1 MAKRIW
7 TGEAAKVRRKT
18 LTAIDKRCTKKIG
31 ESLLG
36 AHFSAAKAK
45 AARAK
50 QDQIF
55 PYAEAM
61 GISFDEAASR
71 VFYQE
76 ARLAQLGE
84 PWGV

>member
-18 LTAIDKRCTKKIG
+18 LTSIDRRCTKKVG

-36 AHFSAAKAK
+36 SHFSAAKAK

-50 QDQIF
+50 QNQILL
-55 PYAEAM
+55 YAEAM
-61 GISFDEAASR
+61 GISIDHAADR
-71 VFYQE
+71 VFNQE
-76 ARLAQLGE
+76 ARLERLGE

>member
-18 LTAIDKRCTKKIG
+18 LTAINKRCTKKVG

-36 AHFSAAKAK
+36 AHFSAAKANVE
-45 AARAK
+45 RTK
-50 QDQIF
+50 QYQIF
-55 PYAEAM
+55 LYAEAM
-61 GISFDEAASR
+61 GISFDQAASR
-71 VFYQE
+71 VFSQE

>member
-18 LTAIDKRCTKKIG
+18 LTSINRRCTKKFG
-31 ESLLG
+31 ESTLG
-36 AHFSAAKAK
+36 AHFSAAKPE
-45 AARAK
+45 RAK
-50 QDQIF
+50 RDQISL
-55 PYAEAM
+55 YAEAM
-61 GISFDEAASR
+61 GISFDQAADR
-71 VFYQE
+71 VAAQE

>member
-1 MAKRIW
+1 MARLW

-18 LTAIDKRCTKKIG
+18 LTSIDKRCTKKPG

-36 AHFSAAKAK
+36 SHFSAAKAK
-45 AARAK
+45 AALAK
-50 QDQIF
+50 RRQTYL
-55 PYAEAM
+55 YAEAM
-61 GISFDEAASR
+61 GISFEQAAYR
-71 VFYQE
+71 VAAQE